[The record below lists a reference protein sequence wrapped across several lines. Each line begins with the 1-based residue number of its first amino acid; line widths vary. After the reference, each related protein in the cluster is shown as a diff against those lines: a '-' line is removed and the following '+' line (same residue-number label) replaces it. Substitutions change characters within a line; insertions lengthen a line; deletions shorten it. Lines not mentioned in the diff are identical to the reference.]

1 MGLLSFLRGKDV
13 RRFIKRKDSDAG
25 DAGRALEELRG
36 VLYSELRTSEGA
48 KRQQQRLCGPVVAMT
63 FNFLVA
69 VGIIMAN
76 KLVMGKVGFNFPIYL
91 TLIHY
96 SSAWV
101 LLAIFK
107 AFSLLPASPPS
118 KTTPFSSLFSLGVV
132 MAFASGLANTSL
144 KHNSFLTI
152 KLICSVGFYQ
162 MAKIAVTPTIVLA
175 EFILFRKTVTFNKI
189 LALAVVSVGVAVA
202 TVTDLE
208 FNLFGAC
215 IAVAWIIPSSI
226 NKILWSN
233 LQQQGNWTALALM
246 WKTTPVTI
254 FFLVA
259 LMPWLDPPG
268 GFSFVW
274 NLGNSSAVLISAL
287 LGFLLQ
293 WSGALAL
300 GATSA
305 TSHVVLG
312 QFKTCVIL
320 LGGYVLFDSDP
331 GFVSICGAV
340 TALLG
345 MSVYTSLNLKESQ
358 ESSSSNQTP
367 KQSSSALKPKSTEDT
382 TEETNVKDDSNVV

>member
-144 KHNSFLTI
+144 KHNS
-152 KLICSVGFYQ
+152 VGFYQ

-175 EFILFRKTVTFNKI
+175 EFVLFRKTVTFNKI

-215 IAVAWIIPSSI
+215 VAVAWIIPSSI

-358 ESSSSNQTP
+358 ESSSSSNQTP
-367 KQSSSALKPKSTEDT
+367 KQNSSALKPKSTEDT
-382 TEETNVKDDSNVV
+382 TEETNVKDDSNAV